1 MKKFIIGLL
10 ASISLSLLTPIS
22 ANASEVCV
30 GSECTVTF
38 EYSGTYQQWSV
49 PAGATNI
56 QFTVYGASGARG
68 GGGGSVTGQLINL
81 PQTLY
86 IFVGGQ
92 GSQGRNA
99 SGGFNGGGTAGGNRG
114 NEGSGGGASDIRTS
128 LDLSSRIVVA
138 GGGGGGGGYSG
149 ATGAPGGGLEA
160 QTGGSGQGG
169 GGGGGTQTAGGAV
182 GYNNGG
188 TPGTAGSFGQ
198 GGTGGSSWNAG
209 GGGGGGGWYGGGGG
223 GGDDNDCCAD
233 GGGGGGGSSYANT
246 SFTQNVN
253 HAVGVQSGHGRIQI
267 TFTLVPVVTS
277 FQGEQTSSTKAEFQL
292 VVSEDIVGLTSS
304 DFTVSGCSIEN
315 ILVSGTQAT
324 ITLNQCTHGLVELVL
339 LANSIGQTGNGPQ
352 QNQVASISFDGLAPS
367 FVWLDQTNQYSTSE
381 IVVGFSISESTLS
394 SIVSFDLG
402 NCEGEL
408 LDQSIRLTNCLE
420 GENSISLRANE
431 LSDNWGNQGP
441 TSAASFTFTIDT
453 TAPEATWSNVE
464 ISGSGPFSYSA
475 VLNFSEQVSFS
486 AEAVTFS
493 FSGECQSFHS
503 EEEYGWLF
511 WAECGHGSG
520 GWTLPE
526 RAVADSLGNLGPVLA
541 RAVSF
546 ENPEVVAVSEPIVE
560 NPTESPNADPVP
572 SPTPEPTPAPTPV
585 PTPSPTPTPVDP
597 VPPVTQPI
605 TPEPEP
611 VTVAPIPPVEN
622 DVSPST
628 ESEEVT
634 TQTESEVVELV
645 SESPEVVAEIDEVFE
660 EILADKETVA
670 DPQPLQITK
679 PKSSVSDQTEIA
691 IEVKQEILTQ
701 SEVLD
706 ISSDVDAKPIAS
718 TELVKERDDD
728 LPIIPILLAI
738 ALVLVLGAAAV
749 RFSGR

>member
-1 MKKFIIGLL
+1 MKKFTIGLL
-10 ASISLSLLTPIS
+10 AFISFTLLVPTS
-22 ANASEVCV
+22 ANASQVCV

-38 EYSGTYQQWSV
+38 EYSGNYQKWSV
-49 PAGATNI
+49 PAGATNV

-114 NEGSGGGASDIRTS
+114 NEGSGGGASDLRTS

-188 TPGTAGSFGQ
+188 IPGTAGSFGQ

-233 GGGGGGGSSYANT
+233 GGGGGGGSSYADT

-253 HAVGVQSGHGRIQI
+253 HGVGVQSGHGRIQI
-267 TFTLVPVVTS
+267 TFTLIPVVTS
-277 FQGEQTSSTKAEFQL
+277 FQGEQTGSTKAEFQL
-292 VVSEDIVGLTSS
+292 AVSEDIVGLTSS
-304 DFTVSGCSIEN
+304 DFTVSGCSIEST
-315 ILVSGTQAT
+315 LVSGKQAT
-324 ITLNQCTHGLVELVL
+324 IRLNQCTHGSVQLVL
-339 LANSIGQTGNGPQ
+339 LANSIGQAGNGPQ
-352 QNQVASISFDGLAPS
+352 QNQVASISFDGEAPS
-367 FVWLDQTNQYSTSE
+367 FVWLNQANQYSTSE

-420 GENSISLRANE
+420 GENSISLKANQ

-441 TSAASFTFTIDT
+441 ASAASFNFTIDT

-526 RAVADSLGNLGPVLA
+526 RAVADSLGNHGPVLA
-541 RAVSF
+541 RSVSF
-546 ENPEVVAVSEPIVE
+546 ENSEVVAVSEPIVE
-560 NPTESPNADPVP
+560 NPTESPNADPAP
-572 SPTPEPTPAPTPV
+572 SPTPEPTLAPTPV
-585 PTPSPTPTPVDP
+585 PTPSPSPTPVDSA
-597 VPPVTQPI
+597 PPVTQPI

-622 DVSPST
+622 EVSPST

-645 SESPEVVAEIDEVFE
+645 SESHEVVAELDEVFE
-660 EILADKETVA
+660 EILAAQETVP
-670 DPQPLQITK
+670 DSQSLQITK
-679 PKSSVSDQTEIA
+679 PKPSLSDPTEID
-691 IEVKQEILTQ
+691 IEVKEEILTQ

-706 ISSDVDAKPIAS
+706 KSSYVDAKPIAS
-718 TELVKERDDD
+718 TELVKERDDE

-738 ALVLVLGAAAV
+738 ALLLVLAAAAV